1 MLEVKDL
8 RVHFRSAPEGKDAV
22 KGISF
27 SVADRAIIG
36 LVGESG
42 SGKSVTAMSICGLL
56 PEGKADCSGSI
67 LLDGLDLLN
76 CTPEELRCR
85 QGTDLAVVFQEPMT
99 SLDPVMKIGPQ
110 VEESLCIHTKK
121 TPQERKE
128 AALAAMAEA
137 ELPDPEVIYDKYPHE
152 LSGGMLQ
159 RVMIAAAI
167 ISRPKLLLADEPTTA
182 LDVTIEEQI
191 LDLLDKLVREK
202 KKSLILVSHALGAI
216 RKITDRVYVMYAGN
230 VVEVGKT
237 KEVFEHPHH
246 PYTIGLMAAT
256 PKLTGSGIA
265 DGIAGDIPSYIN
277 PPKGCRFASRCPR
290 CTQECLEAP
299 PILADMEDGRQ
310 VACHHAGEE
319 AAV

>member
-110 VEESLCIHTKK
+110 VEESLRIHTKK

-137 ELPDPEVIYDKYPHE
+137 ELPDPEAIYDKYPHE

-182 LDVTIEEQI
+182 LDVTIQAQI
-191 LDLLDKLVREK
+191 LQLIARLRRELGISYLFISHDL
-202 KKSLILVSHALGAI
+202 
-216 RKITDRVYVMYAGN
+216 N
-230 VVEVGKT
+230 VVYEICDRCLVMHHGRIVEQGPVEDIFDHP
-237 KEVFEHPHH
+237 KEE
-246 PYTIGLMAAT
+246 YTRQLLAA
-256 PKLTGSGIA
+256 A
-265 DGIAGDIPSYIN
+265 
-277 PPKGCRFASRCPR
+277 
-290 CTQECLEAP
+290 E
-299 PILADMEDGRQ
+299 
-310 VACHHAGEE
+310 
-319 AAV
+319 

>member
-8 RVHFRSAPEGKDAV
+8 RVHFHSAPEGKDAV

-27 SVADRAIIG
+27 SVADQAIIG

-67 LLDGLDLLN
+67 LLDGLDILN

-110 VEESLCIHTKK
+110 VEESLRIHTKQ
-121 TPQERKE
+121 TPQERKA

-137 ELPDPEVIYDKYPHE
+137 ELPDPEAIYDKYPHE

-182 LDVTIEEQI
+182 LDMTIQAQI
-191 LDLLDKLVREK
+191 LQLLKKINREYGTAILFISHNLNVVRKLCSE
-202 KKSLILVSHALGAI
+202 ILVMHKGVI
-216 RKITDRVYVMYAGN
+216 
-230 VVEVGKT
+230 VERGST
-237 KEVFEHPHH
+237 EEIFHH
-246 PYTIGLMAAT
+246 PKEEYTQRLIAA
-256 PKLTGSGIA
+256 
-265 DGIAGDIPSYIN
+265 IPTRTHRLY
-277 PPKGCRFASRCPR
+277 
-290 CTQECLEAP
+290 
-299 PILADMEDGRQ
+299 
-310 VACHHAGEE
+310 
-319 AAV
+319 

>member
-167 ISRPKLLLADEPTTA
+167 ISRPKLLLADEPTQA
-182 LDVTIEEQI
+182 QI
-191 LDLLDKLVREK
+191 LQLLKKINREYGTAILFISHNLNVVRKLCSE
-202 KKSLILVSHALGAI
+202 ILVMHKGIIVERGSTEDIFFRPKEDYTQRLIAAI
-216 RKITDRVYVMYAGN
+216 PTRTRRLY
-230 VVEVGKT
+230 
-237 KEVFEHPHH
+237 
-246 PYTIGLMAAT
+246 
-256 PKLTGSGIA
+256 
-265 DGIAGDIPSYIN
+265 
-277 PPKGCRFASRCPR
+277 
-290 CTQECLEAP
+290 
-299 PILADMEDGRQ
+299 
-310 VACHHAGEE
+310 
-319 AAV
+319 

>member
-182 LDVTIEEQI
+182 LDVTIQAQI
-191 LDLLDKLVREK
+191 LQLLKKILFISHNLNVVRKLCSE
-202 KKSLILVSHALGAI
+202 ILVMHKGIIVERGSTEDIFFRPKEDYTQRLIAAI
-216 RKITDRVYVMYAGN
+216 PTRTRRLY
-230 VVEVGKT
+230 
-237 KEVFEHPHH
+237 
-246 PYTIGLMAAT
+246 
-256 PKLTGSGIA
+256 
-265 DGIAGDIPSYIN
+265 
-277 PPKGCRFASRCPR
+277 
-290 CTQECLEAP
+290 
-299 PILADMEDGRQ
+299 
-310 VACHHAGEE
+310 
-319 AAV
+319 

>member
-67 LLDGLDLLN
+67 LLDG
-76 CTPEELRCR
+76 LRCR

-182 LDVTIEEQI
+182 LDVTIQAQI
-191 LDLLDKLVREK
+191 LQLLKKINREYGTAILFISHNLNVVRKLCSE
-202 KKSLILVSHALGAI
+202 ILVMHKGIIVERGSTEDIFFRPKEDYTQRLIAAI
-216 RKITDRVYVMYAGN
+216 PTRTRRLY
-230 VVEVGKT
+230 
-237 KEVFEHPHH
+237 
-246 PYTIGLMAAT
+246 
-256 PKLTGSGIA
+256 
-265 DGIAGDIPSYIN
+265 
-277 PPKGCRFASRCPR
+277 
-290 CTQECLEAP
+290 
-299 PILADMEDGRQ
+299 
-310 VACHHAGEE
+310 
-319 AAV
+319 

>member
-182 LDVTIEEQI
+182 LDVTTQAQI
-191 LDLLDKLVREK
+191 IDLFQDLQHKLNTSIVF
-202 KKSLILVSHALGAI
+202 ISHDLGVIGEISDEIA
-216 RKITDRVYVMYAGN
+216 VLYAGYVM
-230 VVEVGKT
+230 
-237 KEVFEHPHH
+237 EHCDVTTLFKNPCH
-246 PYTIGLMAAT
+246 PYTFGLMASRQGRSMYN
-256 PKLTGSGIA
+256 KERLYN
-265 DGIAGDIPSYIN
+265 IPGMVPSAEN
-277 PPKGCRFASRCPR
+277 MPKGCPFAPRCPK
-290 CTQECLEAP
+290 
-299 PILADMEDGRQ
+299 
-310 VACHHAGEE
+310 AGERCRQE
-319 AAV
+319 VPELREIAPGHTVRCWEVSEHV

>member
-67 LLDGLDLLN
+67 LLN

-182 LDVTIEEQI
+182 LDVTIQAQI
-191 LDLLDKLVREK
+191 LQLLKKINREYGTAILFISHNLNVVRKLCSE
-202 KKSLILVSHALGAI
+202 ILVMHKGIIVERGSTEDIFFRPKEDYTQRLIAAI
-216 RKITDRVYVMYAGN
+216 PTRTRRLY
-230 VVEVGKT
+230 
-237 KEVFEHPHH
+237 
-246 PYTIGLMAAT
+246 
-256 PKLTGSGIA
+256 
-265 DGIAGDIPSYIN
+265 
-277 PPKGCRFASRCPR
+277 
-290 CTQECLEAP
+290 
-299 PILADMEDGRQ
+299 
-310 VACHHAGEE
+310 
-319 AAV
+319 